1 VCYTEGEE
9 TPLRSYN
16 AACAAASRQEKTM
29 PGVAIFRADKL
40 QRGGAVA
47 MAKHALREGKPVANA
62 IPGAPP
68 PEVLEGARTA
78 RELVARLDALIGAAK
93 AAGQVYRANNIAA
106 VDMLFTTTHGALK
119 SKDDQDAFF
128 QSCLAWVRS
137 AWPTAEI
144 LLAAVHRDET
154 TPHAQF
160 LMAPLDARGHFNAK
174 QLMGGPAAFGRH
186 QDAFWEAAGRPHG
199 LARGEKGSKARH
211 VPVRTF
217 YAHAAGVLPDQGI
230 ELEAVPPAPEKGLKN
245 LMNGEYQAEKA
256 KREEIIQRNS
266 AKAKI
271 LINQSRQL
279 RSLHPEILSRQSE
292 KYREAVRLEKLNSEN
307 LKKIDEQKSEVKQL
321 IAESKTHLKQIEAAI
336 EHTQTQAYI
345 KEYDQFSKKAGGF
358 YVARLAQQL
367 GIELVPGKGLID
379 QARRGLGI
387 TGTGASLVALQRL
400 DEAAEAAGIV
410 PIGRQLGDQEQTDG
424 DDWRPMN

>member
-1 VCYTEGEE
+1 
-9 TPLRSYN
+9 
-16 AACAAASRQEKTM
+16 
-29 PGVAIFRADKL
+29 
-40 QRGGAVA
+40 
-47 MAKHALREGKPVANA
+47 
-62 IPGAPP
+62 
-68 PEVLEGARTA
+68 
-78 RELVARLDALIGAAK
+78 
-93 AAGQVYRANNIAA
+93 
-106 VDMLFTTTHGALK
+106 
-119 SKDDQDAFF
+119 
-128 QSCLAWVRS
+128 
-137 AWPTAEI
+137 
-144 LLAAVHRDET
+144 
-154 TPHAQF
+154 
-160 LMAPLDARGHFNAK
+160 
-174 QLMGGPAAFGRH
+174 
-186 QDAFWEAAGRPHG
+186 
-199 LARGEKGSKARH
+199 
-211 VPVRTF
+211 
-217 YAHAAGVLPDQGI
+217 
-230 ELEAVPPAPEKGLKN
+230 
-245 LMNGEYQAEKA
+245 
-256 KREEIIQRNS
+256 
-266 AKAKI
+266 
-271 LINQSRQL
+271 
-279 RSLHPEILSRQSE
+279 LHPEILSRQSE